1 LINPWDNPA
10 RYEKINTLSKTIT
23 VIFLIIIMLEVYLP
37 IIVSLFIIEVLLSVD
52 NALVNATLAESLPEE
67 KRKKAIRIGIL
78 LGALFRIIAL
88 LAVSIIIQ
96 NVWLKVLGG
105 LYLVYLAIAHLGRVV
120 NEDGKEIKAKSTYR
134 GVIFQI
140 ALADI
145 VFSIDNVISAVSFS
159 ENIYIVMLGVGIGVI
174 SMLFITPILSK
185 LIHKYKGMPQAAY
198 AIVGFVGLA
207 LLIETLTSIHISEF
221 KKFAVVLAISLF
233 TVWYEH
239 SAVLRKASN
248 PILKSLQYIIAIP
261 VDITIAVGSILK
273 KVFLKL

>member
-1 LINPWDNPA
+1 MET
-10 RYEKINTLSKTIT
+10 YVS
-23 VIFLIIIMLEVYLP
+23 III
-37 IIVSLFIIEVLLSVD
+37 SLFIIEVLLSVD

-67 KRKKAIRIGIL
+67 KRKRAIRIGIL
-78 LGALFRIIAL
+78 LGALFRIVAL
-88 LAVSIIIQ
+88 FLVSIIIQ

-105 LYLVYLAIAHLGRVV
+105 LYLVYLAVAHLGKTI
-120 NEDGKEIKAKSTYR
+120 NEDGKSITPKTTYR

-159 ENIYIVMLGVGIGVI
+159 ENIYIVMLGVGIGVV

-198 AIVGFVGLA
+198 AIVGFVGLS
-207 LLIETLTSIHISEF
+207 LLVETLTTVHISEMV
-221 KKFAVVLAISLF
+221 KFAVVLAISGF

-239 SAVLRKASN
+239 SLVVRRISN
-248 PILKSLQYIIAIP
+248 PFLKSAQYLIALPIDIIYAIKG
-261 VDITIAVGSILK
+261 VVL
-273 KVFLKL
+273 KVFSKV

>member
-1 LINPWDNPA
+1 
-10 RYEKINTLSKTIT
+10 
-23 VIFLIIIMLEVYLP
+23 MLQAYIS

-78 LGALFRIIAL
+78 LGAIFRIVAL
-88 LAVSIIIQ
+88 FLVAIIIQ

-105 LYLVYLAIAHLGRVV
+105 LYLVYLAIAHLGKVV
-120 NEDGKEIKAKSTYR
+120 TEEGRTITPKTTYR
-134 GVIFQI
+134 GVIAQI

-159 ENIYIVMLGVGIGVI
+159 ENIYIVMLGVGIGVV

-198 AIVGFVGLA
+198 AIVGIVGVT
-207 LLIETLTSIHISEF
+207 LLIETLSHIHISEVV
-221 KKFAVVLAISLF
+221 KFAMVLGIALF

-239 SAVLRKASN
+239 SLSLRRISN
-248 PILKSLQYIIAIP
+248 PILKSLQYVIAIP
-261 VDITIAVGSILK
+261 IDIAYAVKSVFERVFK
-273 KVFLKL
+273 KVV

>member
-1 LINPWDNPA
+1 M
-10 RYEKINTLSKTIT
+10 LS
-23 VIFLIIIMLEVYLP
+23 VYLS
-37 IIVSLFIIEVLLSVD
+37 ILVSLFIIEVLLSVD

-78 LGALFRIIAL
+78 LGAVLRVIAL
-88 LAVSIIIQ
+88 FAASIIIQ

-105 LYLVYLAIAHLGRVV
+105 LYLVYLAVSHLGRVV
-120 NEDGKEIKAKSTYR
+120 TEEGKEVVAKPTYK

-159 ENIYIVMLGVGIGVI
+159 ENIYIVMLGVGIGVV

-185 LIHKYKGMPQAAY
+185 LIHTYKGMPQAAY

-207 LLIETLTSIHISEF
+207 LLLETIYHVHISELY
-221 KKFAVVLAISLF
+221 KFMVVLAISLF
-233 TVWYEH
+233 TIWYEH
-239 SAVLRKASN
+239 SYVLRKVST
-248 PILKSLQYIIAIP
+248 PVLKKLQYVVALP
-261 VDITIAVGSILK
+261 LDILYAAKQLVCVVVK
-273 KVFLKL
+273 K

>member
-1 LINPWDNPA
+1 MFET
-10 RYEKINTLSKTIT
+10 YFS
-23 VIFLIIIMLEVYLP
+23 

-52 NALVNATLAESLPEE
+52 NALVNATLAEALPED

-78 LGALFRIIAL
+78 LGAVFRIAAL
-88 LAVSIIIQ
+88 FLVSIIIQ

-105 LYLVYLAIAHLGRVV
+105 LYLVYLAISHLGKVV
-120 NEDGKEIKAKSTYR
+120 TEEGKTLTPKTTYR
-134 GVIFQI
+134 AVIFQI

-159 ENIYIVMLGVGIGVI
+159 SNIYIVMLGVGIGVV

-198 AIVGFVGLA
+198 AIVGLVGLA
-207 LLIETLTSIHISEF
+207 LLIETLTHIHISEII
-221 KKFAVVLAISLF
+221 KFGVVLAISFF

-239 SAVLRKASN
+239 SPSVRKLSN
-248 PILKSLQYIIAIP
+248 PFLKSAQYILAIP
-261 VDITIAVGSILK
+261 LDIAYAIK
-273 KVFLKL
+273 NVFRRVSTKID

>member
-1 LINPWDNPA
+1 MFET
-10 RYEKINTLSKTIT
+10 YFS
-23 VIFLIIIMLEVYLP
+23 

-78 LGALFRIIAL
+78 LGAVFRIVAL
-88 LAVSIIIQ
+88 FLVSVIIQ

-120 NEDGKEIKAKSTYR
+120 PEDAKELVPKSTYR
-134 GVIFQI
+134 GVIAQI

-159 ENIYIVMLGVGIGVI
+159 SNIYIVMLGVGIGVV

-198 AIVGFVGLA
+198 AIVGVVGVA
-207 LLIETLTSIHISEF
+207 LLVETLSHVHIPEVI
-221 KKFAVVLAISLF
+221 KFLVVLSIALF

-239 SAVLRKASN
+239 SLVLRKLSN
-248 PILKSLQYIIAIP
+248 PFLRSAQYIIAIP
-261 VDITIAVGSILK
+261 VDIAYAIKNVLVN
-273 KVFLKL
+273 VFARV